1 MAKRAAPFRQGRPT
15 ALTSLVPIASIPAAE
30 IDRLLDQAFG
40 ADRRGRTAYK
50 LREGAEAI
58 PELSFA
64 AVEDGAPVGSI
75 QCWPIELTGS
85 DGGTTPLILVGPV
98 AVRPDRQRDGIGRL
112 LMVEAL
118 GRADAAGSDPMML
131 IGDAVYYERFFGF
144 SARHTQGWTLPGPVD
159 RDRLL
164 ARLRAGQTVPH
175 QGSLGPRRAAALDR
189 AIGD

>member
-1 MAKRAAPFRQGRPT
+1 M
-15 ALTSLVPIASIPAAE
+15 TSIVPIASIPAAE

-75 QCWPIELTGS
+75 QCWPVELTGS

-98 AVRPDRQRDGIGRL
+98 AVDPERQQQGIGR
-112 LMVEAL
+112 A
-118 GRADAAGSDPMML
+118 MM
-131 IGDAVYYERFFGF
+131 EH
-144 SARHTQGWTLPGPVD
+144 ARD
-159 RDRLL
+159 ECR
-164 ARLRAGQTVPH
+164 RAGCYKLALSSNAKRRDAH
-175 QGSLGPRRAAALDR
+175 RFYESLGFVQVSESYLEDNIPHIEMQFTA
-189 AIGD
+189 